1 MALVDRL
8 QPGTDLGDSG
18 LEQLENGGLLTAH
31 MPAALVEPVFLSN
44 PDEAARLADPR
55 GTRRDDIAH
64 AIADGVDVWLRSHHV
79 GPARGDPSRIVAMTA
94 RDPLL
99 APARGSAVQAL
110 GVAFR
115 RGVSR
120 PEALWAY
127 VMEVYRL
134 APLVGLDP
142 AIVVAQSALETGWWR
157 SPAWTDHLNP
167 AGIGVTGPGV
177 ASPSWQS
184 GADAAHAQLVHL
196 YLYAV
201 GAIPPGN
208 PLAPYLTADPRYAV
222 ARDAGRGGTAH
233 TIADLAGTWAT
244 DPSYATSISRVGS
257 ALFASP

>member
-1 MALVDRL
+1 
-8 QPGTDLGDSG
+8 
-18 LEQLENGGLLTAH
+18 
-31 MPAALVEPVFLSN
+31 LVEPVFLSN
-44 PDEAARLADPR
+44 PDEAARLADPH

-64 AIADGVDVWLRSHHV
+64 AVADGVDVWLRSHQI
-79 GPARGDPSRIVAMTA
+79 GPARGDPSKIVSMTA
-94 RDPLL
+94 QDPLL

-115 RGVSR
+115 QGVSR

-142 AIVVAQSALETGWWR
+142 AVVVAQSALETDWWR

-167 AGIGVTGPGV
+167 AGIGVTGPEV
-177 ASPSWQS
+177 DSPSWQ
-184 GADAAHAQLVHL
+184 GGVDAAHAQLVHL

-208 PLAPYLTADPRYAV
+208 PLAPYLAADPRYEV
-222 ARDAGRGGTAH
+222 ALGAGRGGTAH
-233 TIADLAGTWAT
+233 TIVDLAGTWAT
-244 DPSYATSISRVGS
+244 DPHYAASIARVGS
-257 ALFASP
+257 ELFASS